1 MCVVTEINPRMHP
14 HPARRRRAARS
25 PGFTLIEVLIATFIF
40 ALGLLGLLALFAGAA
55 VQQQAASQ
63 VTNSVFA
70 SNAAEAIVGRVA
82 GRLEYRDNNNQI
94 NPTEFDNLVPQDQ
107 WKVLKHFVSNNFD
120 SADPETHVGT
130 LRLRPDNT
138 PNRASFFFVAPAPEQ
153 LPLVLYD
160 RPDQVTQSGSGTYTR
175 TGNQQPFT
183 NRVNAFAVSR
193 VHRESLNIVAVRTEE
208 GTVPDPGAFRDI
220 FYTRRDNLPPGYDS
234 PANRRT
240 MVAFSPSTF
249 VPSDQV
255 DPNDF
260 IVINLADVPNPTFK
274 ARVEEMRIADVNDSG
289 GARRVDSVTV
299 PFYEWRS
306 EEIVSI
312 ADRVVYRPDDSRA
325 DGRRP
330 VLSYSL
336 LYRRTSASTT
346 QVAVFTYSLK
356 APSPRAV
363 FMPVESEE
371 PNDPKSPLQRVRVRL
386 GYDQNRRAYYVEKTN
401 SALPSIVQDSD
412 FILRTGAVLL
422 IEGDADG
429 DPPGSDLPVRIVE
442 TTFDD
447 QGRPQRGYLDR
458 GPRANGKSYIDP
470 LPGGVQTLRAW
481 TIKPTVESED
491 GSIWRLEPIDT
502 RVLQTG

>member
-1 MCVVTEINPRMHP
+1 MCALSKTNPRVRVRWALP
-14 HPARRRRAARS
+14 RAGGRA
-25 PGFTLIEVLIATFIF
+25 GFTLIEVLIATFIF

-82 GRLEYRDNNNQI
+82 GRLEYRDNNNEP
-94 NPTEFDNLVPQDQ
+94 NPSEFDNLVPQDQ
-107 WKVLKHFVSNNFD
+107 WKALKHFVSNDFNASD
-120 SADPETHVGT
+120 ASTHIGT

-153 LPLVLYD
+153 LPLVLYE

-183 NRVNAFAVSR
+183 SRVNGFAVSR
-193 VHRESLNIVAVRTEE
+193 VHRESLNIIVVRTEE

-220 FYTRRDNLPPGYDS
+220 FYTRRDNLPPGYDN
-234 PANRRT
+234 ATNRRT

-249 VPSDQV
+249 VPSDEV

-260 IVINLADVPNPTFK
+260 IVLNLADMPNPSFK
-274 ARVEEMRIADVNDSG
+274 GRVEEMRINDVNNSG
-289 GARRVDSVTV
+289 GARRVDSVAV

-312 ADRVVYRPDDSRA
+312 GDRVVYRPDETRA

-330 VLSYSL
+330 VLCYSL
-336 LYRRTSASTT
+336 LYRRTSSNTT
-346 QVAVFTYSLK
+346 QVAVFTYSLR

-363 FMPVESEE
+363 FMPVESEGA
-371 PNDPKSPLQRVRVRL
+371 NDPKSPLQRVRVRL
-386 GYDQNRRAYYVEKTN
+386 GYDEERRAYYVERTN
-401 SALPSIVQDSD
+401 SGLPSIVQDAN
-412 FILRTGAVLL
+412 FVLRDGAVLL
-422 IEGDADG
+422 VEGDDDG
-429 DPPGSDLPVRIVE
+429 DPAGSDLPVRVVE
-442 TTFDD
+442 TVFDED
-447 QGRPQRGYLDR
+447 GNPERGYLDR

-470 LPGGVQTLRAW
+470 LPGGVETLWMW
-481 TIKPTVESED
+481 TIKPSVESED